1 MITIQFVYFFLHT
14 DIKQTTIIYG
24 SQTKSVDKKFQL
36 NSKSVDKTF
45 QLNLKSVDKK
55 FQLNSKSVDKK
66 FQLNSKCGQ
75 KVPTEFKVWPKSSNW
90 IQEVWTKSSNWI
102 LKVWTKSLMYKKP
115 IPGEWERGPGTLRC
129 SVQTSPQHPY
139 PGSNSPPQT
148 DTPHDCKQHTGA
160 ASVRLCQTVW
170 SNLFIFY
177 VKLLFCTVSFQSQY
191 KDDLKSLNDF
201 EKQ

>member
-66 FQLNSKCGQ
+66 FQLNLKCGQNVPTKFKKCGQKVPTEFEKCGQ
-75 KVPTEFKVWPKSSNW
+75 KVPTEFKKCGQKVRCTRSQYLESER
-90 IQEVWTKSSNWI
+90 EVRELFAVQFKLLPNIRIRARI
-102 LKVWTKSLMYKKP
+102 LRHRPTHLTTANNTQGQPVL
-115 IPGEWERGPGTLRC
+115 
-129 SVQTSPQHPY
+129 
-139 PGSNSPPQT
+139 
-148 DTPHDCKQHTGA
+148 D
-160 ASVRLCQTVW
+160 
-170 SNLFIFY
+170 Y
-177 VKLLFCTVSFQSQY
+177 VKQFDLIYLFFMLSFFSALCHF
-191 KDDLKSLNDF
+191 KVNTKMI
-201 EKQ
+201 